1 MIGGW
6 LIIILVVALTLL
18 HQSLSAKGLGS
29 GIETS
34 YGAPYLSPGC
44 AARQELHQCTTNAV
58 PPSAQGGKESKK
70 YRTMQVFG
78 SPMGARARRELLQKK
93 PRDKTCIVRYFLPA
107 PNDILATT
115 YFEESLRWI
124 AQLKYCKIR

>member
-34 YGAPYLSPGC
+34 YGAPYLSPGY
-44 AARQELHQCTTNAV
+44 EWN
-58 PPSAQGGKESKK
+58 GGSI
-70 YRTMQVFG
+70 R
-78 SPMGARARRELLQKK
+78 PLRE
-93 PRDKTCIVRYFLPA
+93 
-107 PNDILATT
+107 
-115 YFEESLRWI
+115 I
-124 AQLKYCKIR
+124 AS